1 MTKHLI
7 KSAIATAIL
16 YIAFACANQEINPLL
31 WSISVKIIFLLC
43 MGMCDIFVIR
53 QAEKNTK

>member
-7 KSAIATAIL
+7 KSAIATGIL
-16 YIAFACANQEINPLL
+16 YVAFACANMEMNPLL
-31 WSISVKIIFLLC
+31 WTISVKIIFLLC